1 MVVKYQTCNFSE
13 YKIAPGK
20 GLRYCEINGKQHNFI
35 SKKCRMLFLH
45 HKKPLTIRW
54 SLKWRTA
61 HKKGKVE
68 DTKNRNNRKKADR
81 TIKAVVGFSME
92 EIKKIRDANA
102 DDRGS
107 DALRFK
113 YVQEIKDKKKKFLEK
128 SRKLKGTDNRP
139 QVNTKGAKG
148 AAAKKDG
155 RGKK

>member
-68 DTKNRNNRKKADR
+68 DTKNRNNRNKKER

-92 EIKKIRDANA
+92 EIKKIRDANQ

-107 DALRFK
+107 DALRYK
-113 YVQEIKDKKKKFLEK
+113 YVQEIKDKKKKYLEK
-128 SRKLKGTDNRP
+128 NRKVKGTENRQ
-139 QVNTKGAKG
+139 QVNTKAGKG
-148 AAAKKDG
+148 QVAKKDG

>member
-1 MVVKYQTCNFSE
+1 MGIFKMVVKYQTCNFSE

-20 GLRYCEINGKQHNFI
+20 GLRYCEVNGKQHNFI

-68 DTKNRNNRKKADR
+68 ESKNRNNRNKKER

-92 EIKKIRDANA
+92 EIK
-102 DDRGS
+102 
-107 DALRFK
+107 
-113 YVQEIKDKKKKFLEK
+113 DKKKKYLEK
-128 SRKLKGTDNRP
+128 NRKAKGNVN
-139 QVNTKGAKG
+139 QQINTKGGKG
-148 AAAKKDG
+148 QV
-155 RGKK
+155 